1 MIHVQYFYHYGLIA
15 TVIKEEYQVC
25 KYETGISLI
34 ENTRLLHE
42 NDKKYFIRSIA
53 HR

>member
-1 MIHVQYFYHYGLIA
+1 MKHHEIVPLSYTYCPVEI
-15 TVIKEEYQVC
+15 EYTRC
-25 KYETGISLI
+25 KYETGTFLFL